1 MTDYHDEDYPGKG
14 GVERHRKTR
23 ARTRRDQIPMKAN
36 AHLQGVRR
44 AVRSHRSELHA
55 RSLRAQRQSAEK
67 GDIRQDERT
76 EKNFYLSERKK
87 AAHDAFRLRH
97 AAAAHLG
104 HAGMHARRKQ
114 RQQSQNGEKQ
124 RNVIREI
131 AHGGID
137 LFRALREIS
146 RAHIEKADDRARKR
160 SRENSADKKRQNCVA
175 RFFEN
180 DLRLFSAAFHNK

>member
-1 MTDYHDEDYPGKG
+1 MPLFHDEDYPRQGR
-14 GVERHRKTR
+14 VERHRKTR

-67 GDIRQDERT
+67 GDIGQDERT

-104 HAGMHARRKQ
+104 HAGMHERRKQ

-124 RNVIREI
+124 RNVIRAL

-137 LFRALREIS
+137 LFRA
-146 RAHIEKADDRARKR
+146 
-160 SRENSADKKRQNCVA
+160 
-175 RFFEN
+175 
-180 DLRLFSAAFHNK
+180 